1 MRRTLNRSNAQ
12 RSTPT
17 SQHERGRESRAL
29 GIGHWELG
37 VVAAALLWSTTAFA
51 QIPNPKPAI
60 DAAKNARAATEA
72 AQKKN
77 SEALDP
83 PAGSGQGVQTPA
95 EKPPQGAPAEPP
107 ASGAAAG
114 SGAGYTYEPAGRR
127 DPFVSLLGRGGDV
140 PVPGAARPQGLAG
153 LLINEM
159 TLKGVMKTPK
169 GDFVALLQAPDNKSY
184 IGHAGDKVLDGAIKT
199 ITPGEVVFT
208 QDVNDPLSLVKQRE
222 VRKAIRPEA
231 R

>member
-1 MRRTLNRSNAQ
+1 MNVMRLTLNRANAV
-12 RSTPT
+12 R
-17 SQHERGRESRAL
+17 
-29 GIGHWELG
+29 
-37 VVAAALLWSTTAFA
+37 VVIAAVVMAGAAPAVA

-83 PAGSGQGVQTPA
+83 PAGSGQVPQKPA
-95 EKPPQGAPAEPP
+95 EKPPEGAPAPP
-107 ASGAAAG
+107 SASGATGG

-140 PVPGAARPQGLAG
+140 TVPGAARPQGLSG

-169 GDFVALLQAPDNKSY
+169 GDFVALLQAPDSKSY

-222 VRKAIRPEA
+222 VRKAIRPES